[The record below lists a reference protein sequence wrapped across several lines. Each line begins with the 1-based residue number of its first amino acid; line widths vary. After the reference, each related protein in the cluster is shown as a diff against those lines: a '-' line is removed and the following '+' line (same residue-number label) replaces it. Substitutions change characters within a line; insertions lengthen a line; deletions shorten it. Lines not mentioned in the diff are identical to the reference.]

1 MLSYHACFSL
11 SYFLIYVPS
20 NLLLNLYFLPCS
32 TSFPI
37 SPFSLSYLICPCH
50 TPLPTIPLHH
60 REQKIV
66 KNASQHIQLTAQRLV
81 DEDALTTACFHSLED
96 DIIEKE
102 RRAARMH
109 LYRYNN
115 GVKKV
120 LQMKEELQEECSSR
134 LAEDSILLDTLIESQ
149 QLLQHTVHKHFFV
162 LPNIAPYTFIYSTL
176 PIVLYC
182 TLLSCTVLSYIV
194 LPCTVQYCTVLYCTD
209 STVQYRVVQDV
220 AVQYRVLDFDFK
232 MMIFT
237 F

>member
-1 MLSYHACFSL
+1 M
-11 SYFLIYVPS
+11 
-20 NLLLNLYFLPCS
+20 
-32 TSFPI
+32 
-37 SPFSLSYLICPCH
+37 
-50 TPLPTIPLHH
+50 
-60 REQKIV
+60 

-209 STVQYRVVQDV
+209 STVQYRVVQFSK
-220 AVQYRVLDFDFK
+220 VQYRVLDFDFD